1 MRVWHRR
8 IVTGMI
14 AGLLAVASCARQAP
28 PTDTEPEQVVPPRG
42 RPAPVDDPE
51 APPVPRADRAEPAGP
66 VPPDTVVSLR
76 DIRVGLLAD
85 LDRADVGGGDALLV
99 TDPRG
104 EFLDAIPE
112 GWTMQLRREGGGVAL
127 RDGEGRRVIPPR
139 KALVISPQTP
149 GQFVTL
155 QGKEFR
161 GELWAFA
168 GSSGLTVVN
177 RLGLESYLAGVLSA
191 EMGRREPHDQ
201 PALLAQAVVSRTF
214 AVKNLGKREA
224 AGFDLLPT
232 VADQVY
238 GGVDSE
244 TGQAWDA
251 VRRTRHQVLTYRGRV
266 IDPFFSSTCGGT
278 TAAGVEVFR
287 AAERPYLQSL
297 PDVSPTG
304 EAYCRLSPRFRWR
317 EEWTGDQLTQTVRR
331 FLPAV
336 SSIGGSGI
344 IAIRNVA
351 ITERTGSGRV
361 AAVAIQLAGQ
371 GGESVVVRGPDIRRV
386 LRPTTGRLLLSAQ
399 FSLTAGRQG
408 GRVRQLTIDGAGA
421 GHGVGF
427 CQWGAVGRAR
437 AGQEYDEILAAYF
450 PHTLLERLE

>member
-1 MRVWHRR
+1 
-8 IVTGMI
+8 
-14 AGLLAVASCARQAP
+14 
-28 PTDTEPEQVVPPRG
+28 
-42 RPAPVDDPE
+42 
-51 APPVPRADRAEPAGP
+51 
-66 VPPDTVVSLR
+66 
-76 DIRVGLLAD
+76 VGLLAD
-85 LDRADVGGGDALLV
+85 VDRADVGGGDALLV

-127 RDGEGRRVIPPR
+127 LDADGRRVIPPR
-139 KALVISPQTP
+139 KALVISPRSP
-149 GQFVTL
+149 GQFLTL
-155 QGKEFR
+155 QGKEYR

-191 EMGRREPHDQ
+191 EMGRREPRDQ

-214 AVKNLGKREA
+214 SVRNLGKRAA

-238 GGVDSE
+238 GGVGSE
-244 TGQAWDA
+244 SVQAWDA

-317 EEWTGDQLTQTVRR
+317 QEWTGDQLTQTVRR

-336 SSIGGSGI
+336 SSIGGSDI
-344 IAIRNVA
+344 TAIRDVA

-361 AAVAIQLAGQ
+361 AAIAIQLAAR
-371 GGESVVVRGPDIRRV
+371 GGGGKSVVVRGPDIRRV
-386 LRPTTGRLLLSAQ
+386 FRPTTGQLLLSAQ
-399 FSLTAGRQG
+399 FSLTAERQG
-408 GRVRQLTIDGAGA
+408 GRVHQLAADGAGA

-450 PHTLLERLE
+450 PHTVLERLD

>member
-1 MRVWHRR
+1 
-8 IVTGMI
+8 
-14 AGLLAVASCARQAP
+14 
-28 PTDTEPEQVVPPRG
+28 
-42 RPAPVDDPE
+42 
-51 APPVPRADRAEPAGP
+51 
-66 VPPDTVVSLR
+66 VSLR
-76 DIRVGLLAD
+76 DIRVGLLTD

-127 RDGEGRRVIPPR
+127 RDGEGRQVIPPR
-139 KALVISPQTP
+139 KALVISPHTP
-149 GQFVTL
+149 GQFL
-155 QGKEFR
+155 KLEGKEYR

-191 EMGRREPHDQ
+191 EMGRREPRDQ

-287 AAERPYLQSL
+287 AAERPYLQSM

-317 EEWTGDQLTQTVRR
+317 QEWTGDQLTRTVRR

-336 SSIGGSGI
+336 SSIGGSDI
-344 IAIRNVA
+344 TSIRDVA

-361 AAVAIQLAGQ
+361 AAIAIQVSGQ
-371 GGESVVVRGPDIRRV
+371 GGGGGAGKSVGVRGPDIRRV

-399 FSLTAGRQG
+399 FSLTAERQG
-408 GRVRQLTIDGAGA
+408 GRVRQLAAAGAGA

-450 PHTLLERLE
+450 PRTVLERLE